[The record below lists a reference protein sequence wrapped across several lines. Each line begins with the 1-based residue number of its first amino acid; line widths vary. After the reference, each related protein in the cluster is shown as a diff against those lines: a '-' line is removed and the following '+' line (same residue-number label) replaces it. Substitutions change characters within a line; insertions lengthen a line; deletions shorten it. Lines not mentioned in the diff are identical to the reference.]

1 MPDYSLLDNR
11 IKFRSFIEGPSTED
25 RNSTIDAA
33 SIKEELQERGL
44 LDASRQWEIRSLSGG
59 LNSRV
64 FVASPK
70 GGKPLL
76 TIRLRADHARS
87 SAEVDGLSDGAGC
100 PGVPRL
106 RLLTHNMLVHG
117 YVPGAPRDFRNL
129 SDEQL
134 RALGDSLACIHEI
147 AQPAYTPWPNQIL
160 RPGNRAD
167 LLRFRTDSLKSYD
180 SYADAA
186 GGRIHP
192 ELTALMARLS
202 ARNVTDPS
210 WSVRTF
216 SRLHGDLSRG
226 NILWLDDVP
235 AFIDW
240 EYSRIG
246 DPAEDLAYLLT
257 EQDVDVDT
265 AVSLQ
270 RAYVEADGAPDV
282 MNRLPTYALFT
293 AVDSVLWWADYARTH
308 GADAGPEIERRVA
321 AANRWL
327 PYINAS

>member
-25 RNSTIDAA
+25 RNSTIDTA

-44 LDASRQWEIRSLSGG
+44 LDASRQWDIRSLSGG

-70 GGKPLL
+70 GGEPLL

-106 RLLTHNMLVHG
+106 RLLTHNMLVHD
-117 YVPGAPRDFRNL
+117 YVPGAPHDFQDLN
-129 SDEQL
+129 DDQL
-134 RALGDSLACIHEI
+134 RALGDSLACIHETT
-147 AQPAYTPWPNQIL
+147 QPGFTPWPDQTL
-160 RPGNRAD
+160 RRGNRAG
-167 LLRFRTDSLKSYD
+167 LLRFRTGSLKSYD

-186 GGRIHP
+186 GGRVHP
-192 ELTALMARLS
+192 ELPALMARLS

-210 WSVRTF
+210 WSLRAF

-226 NILWLDDVP
+226 NILWQDDVP

-240 EYSRIG
+240 EYSRVG

-257 EQDVDVDT
+257 EQDVDVD
-265 AVSLQ
+265 AAASLQ
-270 RAYVEADGAPDV
+270 QAYLEAGGAPDV
-282 MNRLPTYALFT
+282 MLRVPTYTLFT
-293 AVDSVLWWADYARTH
+293 AVDSVLWWSDYARTH
-308 GADAGPEIERRVA
+308 HADAGVEIERRIA

-327 PYINAS
+327 PYINAG